1 MTEELNFV
9 GIPGPT
15 HNYSGLAQGNL
26 ASERN
31 RSRVSHPREAA
42 LQGLAKMRALARR
55 GIPQAVLP
63 PHERP
68 AMHTLRAL
76 GFDGSDADVL
86 ARAARDAP
94 ALLAACSSAA
104 AMWAANAATVSASGD
119 TADGRVHFT
128 PANLATHFHRALET
142 PTTTAVLRAI
152 FADEARFA
160 VHDAL
165 PATPQTGDEGAANH
179 TRLAGT
185 DLFVYGRRAYGP
197 GPLPARFPARHTLEA
212 SQAVA
217 RRHGLDP
224 SRTVFAQ
231 QDPRAIDAGVF
242 HNDVIAV
249 GCATTMFCHEHA
261 WLDGNAVLADLA
273 RCVGSSFE
281 AIIVRDADVT
291 IAEAVAT
298 YLFNS
303 QLVARP
309 EGGLLLVAPAEC
321 REHARV
327 ASYLDRLLASGGA
340 IREVVTFDLRQ
351 SMRNGGGPACLRL
364 RVPLTAEERSRIAA
378 NVFLDDALADALDGW
393 VRRHYRDRLAPGDL
407 ADPSLLEETR
417 RALDE
422 LSQLLRIGSVYPF
435 QRS

>member
-1 MTEELNFV
+1 
-9 GIPGPT
+9 
-15 HNYSGLAQGNL
+15 
-26 ASERN
+26 
-31 RSRVSHPREAA
+31 
-42 LQGLAKMRALARR
+42 
-55 GIPQAVLP
+55 
-63 PHERP
+63 
-68 AMHTLRAL
+68 
-76 GFDGSDADVL
+76 
-86 ARAARDAP
+86 
-94 ALLAACSSAA
+94 
-104 AMWAANAATVSASGD
+104 
-119 TADGRVHFT
+119 
-128 PANLATHFHRALET
+128 
-142 PTTTAVLRAI
+142 
-152 FADEARFA
+152 
-160 VHDAL
+160 
-165 PATPQTGDEGAANH
+165 
-179 TRLAGT
+179 
-185 DLFVYGRRAYGP
+185 
-197 GPLPARFPARHTLEA
+197 
-212 SQAVA
+212 
-217 RRHGLDP
+217 
-224 SRTVFAQ
+224 VFAQ

-378 NVFLDDALADALDGW
+378 NVFLDEALADALDGW